1 MLRTSCWAPTRSAT
15 HAGSGAVDVDVD
27 VDVDVVIDVDVDVDV
42 SVRWQP
48 RLLEEAGGG
57 EKGRGGVENTF
68 STWLLEF
75 LIRILCRE
83 F

>member
-1 MLRTSCWAPTRSAT
+1 MTNMRY
-15 HAGSGAVDVDVD
+15 DVDVD
-27 VDVDVVIDVDVDVDV
+27 FDVDV

-68 STWLLEF
+68 LTWLLNSWLEF
-75 LIRILCRE
+75 FVENSKSKEIDIVGLI
-83 F
+83 FGTT

>member
-1 MLRTSCWAPTRSAT
+1 MLRTSCWAPTGSAT
-15 HAGSGAVDVDVD
+15 HAGPGAVDVHVDVDVD
-27 VDVDVVIDVDVDVDV
+27 ADVDVDVDV

-68 STWLLEF
+68 LTWLLEF